1 MLKLLLS
8 ILLSSSAT
16 FRAPEKVTVAVIGE
30 NCGNDYILW
39 RKTNSDL
46 ITSTR
51 VENNILIHTMSNGEL
66 IFIMSPK
73 QSESWFKK
81 YSGKIIHK
89 PSNKVLFF
97 GEESI
102 YMRYDQD
109 FVELI
114 KEKLGRESK
123 LIIPDVDVPGSCNYD
138 LLIEEYGC

>member
-1 MLKLLLS
+1 MLKILLY
-8 ILLSSSAT
+8 ILLSASAT
-16 FRAPEKVTVAVIGE
+16 FRAPNYVTVAIIGE
-30 NCGNDYILW
+30 NCGSDYISW
-39 RKTNSDL
+39 RKSNSDF

-51 VENNILIHTMSNGEL
+51 VENNIMIHTMHKGEL

-89 PSNKVLFF
+89 SSNKVLFF

-102 YMRYDQD
+102 YMRYNQD

-114 KEKLGRESK
+114 KEKLGSESK
-123 LIIPDVDVPGSCNYD
+123 LIIPDVDVPGSCNYA
-138 LLIEEYGC
+138 LSIEEYGC